1 MSKRQETPIK
11 KNAFVHKLYS
21 MLNDPE
27 LTNLIW
33 WTRDEDSNTF
43 ALSPGKDFANALT
56 RYFKHGNVASFV
68 RQLHMY
74 GFHKVSDPSHTNV
87 TATSTNAELPVWEFK
102 HSSGK
107 FKKNDESSLV
117 YIKRRSSS
125 NNSRNVYNNE
135 NDANVVIPTSTPSPE
150 HAQFIQEGGHP
161 YLPQGYY
168 FYNGHQVTHHM
179 SPHMQFPSGGVPPQL
194 HQSKHPQMYYTQKPM
209 PSSIPHAYSQEN
221 TLKKPKMPDIQ
232 RSISPQSQP
241 GSQHQAPQVPK
252 PHPVTHIPQP
262 PISQAQLQPPL
273 QDATKPSH
281 PQPDAHDSQRPQHY
295 TPNLQFRKI
304 WENDNLHSRPRNPS
318 LLFDPLAPVP
328 VTSQLQPLQQSQNA
342 EQQSQSSFSY
352 LLSRSDSR
360 SSYASARESFTSTR
374 DSFVSNRDSIASGRE
389 SLASAK
395 DSISS
400 TKDSFSSAR
409 DSFGNSRDS
418 FTLLKDPDNRL
429 SIKLPP
435 PSSIHNPSFYPN
447 NSNSPFS
454 MASDTNSNAS
464 TVTSSNLP
472 KAPSNEFP
480 SSSTSMSTI
489 KTKSNSIP
497 ETSTTAKRPSIF
509 PSHSVHEKLRPSLI
523 ELHFGSSSKAS
534 ILNPQHDSI
543 GSQSS
548 HNSVFSNNSSLSS
561 TSSFHRTSS
570 FGSISHHP
578 IFANKNSISIAPHE
592 VLPVTLLSRSIAEQE
607 VYSDSK
613 DSTPPL
619 KTPKVLQMN
628 SPIKRSS
635 TTAIPTT
642 NGDPVALKIRS
653 LNSSPLSRLL
663 TNEDLIAVDATNLK
677 SSNTKVSIHSLLDDG
692 QGEEKILLPSKSN
705 IKAGLK
711 EVKEVIAELNEE
723 KDVNEDTEMKDVQ
736 PHSNGNDDPQK
747 HDDNQ
752 HSKSLADL
760 KRQKLD

>member
-27 LTNLIW
+27 LVDLIW
-33 WTRDEDSNTF
+33 WTREEDSNTF

-74 GFHKVSDPSHTNV
+74 GFHKVSDPSHASAANND
-87 TATSTNAELPVWEFK
+87 SELPVWEFK

-125 NNSRNVYNNE
+125 NNARNVYNNE

-150 HAQFIQEGGHP
+150 HAQYLQEGHH

-179 SPHMQFPSGGVPPQL
+179 SPQLPFPPGGAPVPL
-194 HQSKHPQMYYTQKPM
+194 HQTKQPPMYYTQKPM
-209 PSSIPHAYSQEN
+209 PSSVPHEYAQDNALE
-221 TLKKPKMPDIQ
+221 KPKMQDIQ

-241 GSQHQAPQVPK
+241 APQHQVPQLPK
-252 PHPVTHIPQP
+252 PLPMAHIQP
-262 PISQAQLQPPL
+262 PMSQAQAQPSL
-273 QDATKPSH
+273 QDTTKPPYS
-281 PQPDAHDSQRPQHY
+281 QPDSQDTQQPQHN

-318 LLFDPLAPVP
+318 LLFDPLVPVP
-328 VTSQLQPLQQSQNA
+328 VTSQLQPLHQLQNT
-342 EQQSQSSFSY
+342 EQQPQSSFSY
-352 LLSRSDSR
+352 LLPRSDSR
-360 SSYASARESFTSTR
+360 SSYASARESITSTR
-374 DSFVSNRDSIASGRE
+374 DSFASNRDSIASGRE

-395 DSISS
+395 DSFSS
-400 TKDSFSSAR
+400 ARDSFGSAR

-418 FTLLKDPDNRL
+418 FTLSKDSDRL

-435 PSSIHNPSFYPN
+435 PSSIHNPTFYTN

-454 MASDTNSNAS
+454 SVSDSNSQAS
-464 TVTSSNLP
+464 TITTSNLP
-472 KAPSNEFP
+472 KAPSKDSP
-480 SSSTSMSTI
+480 LSSTSTSTI
-489 KTKSNSIP
+489 KVKSNSIP

-523 ELHFGSSSKAS
+523 ELHFGTSNKTS

-578 IFANKNSISIAPHE
+578 IFSNKNSISIAPHE
-592 VLPVTLLSRSIAEQE
+592 VLPISLLSRSKGSNLEEGINP
-607 VYSDSK
+607 DSK
-613 DSTPPL
+613 DSTPAL
-619 KTPKVLQMN
+619 NSPKVPQLN

-642 NGDPVALKIRS
+642 NGGAVALKIRS

-663 TNEDLIAVDATNLK
+663 TNEDLIAGE
-677 SSNTKVSIHSLLDDG
+677 SSNTRAFNTKVSIHSLLEDDHG
-692 QGEEKILLPSKSN
+692 DEKILLPSKSN
-705 IKAGLK
+705 IKAGLR
-711 EVKEVIAELNEE
+711 EVKEVITELNED
-723 KDVNEDTEMKDVQ
+723 KDANEDDEVKDTQ
-736 PHSNGNDDPQK
+736 RHSNDSQIPHNSI
-747 HDDNQ
+747 Q
-752 HSKSLADL
+752 HSKSLVDL

>member
-27 LTNLIW
+27 LSNLIW

-74 GFHKVSDPSHTNV
+74 GFHKVSGPSHANA
-87 TATSTNAELPVWEFK
+87 ATTSSDAELPVWEFK

-125 NNSRNVYNNE
+125 NNSRNVYNND

-150 HAQFIQEGGHP
+150 HAQFVQEGGHP
-161 YLPQGYY
+161 YLPQGYF

-179 SPHMQFPSGGVPPQL
+179 SPHMQFPSGGVPAPQ
-194 HQSKHPQMYYTQKPM
+194 HQSKHPPVYFTQKPM
-209 PSSIPHAYSQEN
+209 PSSIPHAYTQEN
-221 TLKKPKMPDIQ
+221 VLEKPKIPDIQ

-241 GSQHQAPQVPK
+241 NSQNQIPQVSQV
-252 PHPVTHIPQP
+252 HPVTHIPQP
-262 PISQAQLQPPL
+262 QL
-273 QDATKPSH
+273 QDATKSH
-281 PQPDAHDSQRPQHY
+281 PQPEAHDSQQPQHY

-304 WENDNLHSRPRNPS
+304 WENDDLHSRPRNPS

-328 VTSQLQPLQQSQNA
+328 ITSQLQPLHQSQNT
-342 EQQSQSSFSY
+342 EQQPQSSFSY

-360 SSYASARESFTSTR
+360 SSYASAREAITSTR
-374 DSFVSNRDSIASGRE
+374 DSFVSNRDSIASARE

-409 DSFGNSRDS
+409 EAFGNSRDS
-418 FTLLKDPDNRL
+418 FTVLKDPDNRL

-435 PSSIHNPSFYPN
+435 PSSIHNSSIYSN
-447 NSNSPFS
+447 TSNSPFS

-472 KAPSNEFP
+472 KAPSNESP
-480 SSSTSMSTI
+480 SSSTSTSTI
-489 KTKSNSIP
+489 KVKSNSIP

-509 PSHSVHEKLRPSLI
+509 PSHSIHEKLRPSLI
-523 ELHFGSSSKAS
+523 ELHFGSSSKNS

-578 IFANKNSISIAPHE
+578 ILANKNSISIAPHE
-592 VLPVTLLSRSIAEQE
+592 VIPITIQPRSRAEHE
-607 VYSDSK
+607 AYSDSK

-619 KTPKVLQMN
+619 KAPKVLQMN

-642 NGDPVALKIRS
+642 NGVHIALKIRS

-663 TNEDLIAVDATNLK
+663 TNEDLIAADANSK
-677 SSNTKVSIHSLLDDG
+677 PSNTKVSIHSLLDDD
-692 QGEEKILLPSKSN
+692 QVEEKILLPSKSN
-705 IKAGLK
+705 IKAGLR
-711 EVKEVIAELNEE
+711 EVKEVITELNEE
-723 KDVNEDTEMKDVQ
+723 KDAGDDTEMKDIQ
-736 PHSNGNDDPQK
+736 HHPNGNGDPQN
-747 HDDNQ
+747 HDEKQ

>member
-27 LTNLIW
+27 LSNLIW
-33 WTRDEDSNTF
+33 WTREEDSNTF

-74 GFHKVSDPSHTNV
+74 GFHKVSDPSHANT
-87 TATSTNAELPVWEFK
+87 TTSNDSELPVWEFK

-107 FKKNDESSLV
+107 FKKNDEGSLV

-125 NNSRNVYNNE
+125 NNARNVYNNE
-135 NDANVVIPTSTPSPE
+135 NDTNIVIPTSTPSPE
-150 HAQFIQEGGHP
+150 HAQYLQEGHH

-179 SPHMQFPSGGVPPQL
+179 SPQLPFPPGGAPLPL
-194 HQSKHPQMYYTQKPM
+194 HQSKHPQMYYAQKPM
-209 PSSIPHAYSQEN
+209 PSSIPHDYAQDSALE
-221 TLKKPKMPDIQ
+221 KPKMPDIQ

-241 GSQHQAPQVPK
+241 SSQHQVPQVAK
-252 PHPVTHIPQP
+252 PLPMTQIQP
-262 PISQAQLQPPL
+262 PMSQAQAQQSLH
-273 QDATKPSH
+273 DIAKPSYS
-281 PQPDAHDSQRPQHY
+281 QPDAKDTQHPQHY

-328 VTSQLQPLQQSQNA
+328 VTSQLQPLHQLQNT
-342 EQQSQSSFSY
+342 EPQTQSSFSY
-352 LLSRSDSR
+352 LLPRSDSR
-360 SSYASARESFTSTR
+360 SSYASARESITSTR
-374 DSFVSNRDSIASGRE
+374 DSFASNRDSIVSGRE
-389 SLASAK
+389 SLMSAK
-395 DSISS
+395 DSFSS
-400 TKDSFSSAR
+400 VRDSFSSAR
-409 DSFGNSRDS
+409 ESFGNSRDS
-418 FTLLKDPDNRL
+418 FTLSKDPDRL

-435 PSSIHNPSFYPN
+435 PSSIHNPSFYTN

-454 MASDTNSNAS
+454 SVSDTNSQLS
-464 TVTSSNLP
+464 TSTAINLP
-472 KAPSNEFP
+472 KVPSNDSP
-480 SSSTSMSTI
+480 SSSTSTSTI
-489 KTKSNSIP
+489 KVKSNSIP

-523 ELHFGSSSKAS
+523 ELHFGTSSKAS

-578 IFANKNSISIAPHE
+578 IFSNKNSISIAPHE
-592 VLPVTLLSRSIAEQE
+592 VLPITLLSRSRGSNPEQE
-607 VYSDSK
+607 VNSDSK
-613 DSTPPL
+613 DSTPNL
-619 KTPKVLQMN
+619 KSPKVVQLN

-635 TTAIPTT
+635 TTAIPTA
-642 NGDPVALKIRS
+642 NGVTVALKIRS

-663 TNEDLIAVDATNLK
+663 TNEDLIAGD
-677 SSNTKVSIHSLLDDG
+677 SSNQKTFNTKVSIHSLLDDD

-705 IKAGLK
+705 VKAGLR
-711 EVKEVIAELNEE
+711 EVKEVITELNEE
-723 KDVNEDTEMKDVQ
+723 KDSNEDDEVKDIQ
-736 PHSNGNDDPQK
+736 YNSNGNDSQDPHNSIQY
-747 HDDNQ
+747 
-752 HSKSLADL
+752 SKSLVDL